1 MKITKSDLAQI
12 IKEELSRL
20 NENPNETS
28 DSTPFGA
35 VDRTTTQ
42 VRQDAFAASKEQGAG
57 GITPRER
64 GLIKQLNDLLVAGS
78 TDSNILGGQVLI
90 RIKSLAAA
98 LEKVIKN
105 KKGSQDV

>member
-20 NENPNETS
+20 NENPNKTP
-28 DSTPFGA
+28 DSEPLGT
-35 VDRTTTQ
+35 VDRSTTD
-42 VRQDAFAASKEQGAG
+42 VRQDAYGASKEQGAG

-78 TDSNILGGQVLI
+78 RDSNIFSSTVLK
-90 RIKSLAAA
+90 RIKALANA
-98 LEKVIKN
+98 LEKVIK
-105 KKGSQDV
+105 KK